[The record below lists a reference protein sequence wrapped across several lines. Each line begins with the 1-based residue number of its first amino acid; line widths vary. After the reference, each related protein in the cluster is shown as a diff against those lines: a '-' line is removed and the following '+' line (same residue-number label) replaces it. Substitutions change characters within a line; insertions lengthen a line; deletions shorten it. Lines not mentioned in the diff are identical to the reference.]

1 MKMSECIVC
10 GDESKFTINRGTES
24 ESVLYLAESNRLN
37 VFCNSVKVLKRIRR
51 NEERRAKQ

>member
-1 MKMSECIVC
+1 MSECIVC

>member
-1 MKMSECIVC
+1 MSLSLQLIEVLNQEI
-10 GDESKFTINRGTES
+10 